1 MEPLY
6 SDLYKLYSRCFPQY
20 PVSQETFWQRLC
32 PEKARVFA
40 EYGQG
45 LLIGCALVHKASIPL
60 LCVDREYRQ
69 QGVGARLLASA
80 QGYIL
85 GTGAR
90 QITLGCGEHY
100 LLQGVPEDPPA
111 PVRFFQ
117 RHGYTAPWT
126 SVNMELDLKSFSLK
140 TAAIPPAPENV
151 AFRMARV
158 TDADALLAAVEDA
171 QASWV
176 PIFASCQDPVLLA
189 VAREQIMGF
198 QILSPSGG
206 HFLRSGHIVA
216 EGPGLYAGRAAVYL
230 VRKLV
235 RQAGVSYRF
244 PPVDGGKISI
254 NPKKLAKPGAS
265 PVFYFDKISPIAILK
280 LPPNGLDFF
289 TKNICHFS
297 FLE

>member
-6 SDLYKLYSRCFPQY
+6 SDLYKLYSWCFPQY

-90 QITLGCGEHY
+90 QITLGCGKHY
-100 LLQGVPEDPPA
+100 LLQGVPEAPPA

-206 HFLRSGHIVA
+206 HFLRSGHTVGSIGCV
-216 EGPGLYAGRAAVYL
+216 
-230 VRKLV
+230 
-235 RQAGVSYRF
+235 GV
-244 PPVDGGKISI
+244 V
-254 NPKKLAKPGAS
+254 PGARNQGIGLRM
-265 PVFYFDKISPIAILK
+265 VAQGAQWLK
-280 LPPNGLDFF
+280 DQGCTLVELRY
-289 TKNICHFS
+289 TW
-297 FLE
+297 LESWYGRLGFRTVSRQWMGEKSR

>member
-111 PVRFFQ
+111 P
-117 RHGYTAPWT
+117 
-126 SVNMELDLKSFSLK
+126 
-140 TAAIPPAPENV
+140 ENV

-206 HFLRSGHIVA
+206 HFLRSGHTVGSIGCV
-216 EGPGLYAGRAAVYL
+216 
-230 VRKLV
+230 
-235 RQAGVSYRF
+235 GV
-244 PPVDGGKISI
+244 V
-254 NPKKLAKPGAS
+254 PGARNQGIGLRM
-265 PVFYFDKISPIAILK
+265 VAQGAQWLK
-280 LPPNGLDFF
+280 DQGCTLVELRY
-289 TKNICHFS
+289 TW
-297 FLE
+297 LESWYGRLGFRTVSRQWMGEKSR